1 MLDRVESKRFDP
13 GKVCT
18 YPERLSRSRRG
29 FFGSVSR
36 LESWMALCW
45 SSHRH
50 SLLSGFLESYWS
62 LQGEPLAWG
71 CIFCL

>member
-36 LESWMALCW
+36 LESWMTLCMPSRER
-45 SSHRH
+45 SS
-50 SLLSGFLESYWS
+50 LSGFLESHS
-62 LQGEPLAWG
+62 SSQDEALAWG
-71 CIFCL
+71 HICCP